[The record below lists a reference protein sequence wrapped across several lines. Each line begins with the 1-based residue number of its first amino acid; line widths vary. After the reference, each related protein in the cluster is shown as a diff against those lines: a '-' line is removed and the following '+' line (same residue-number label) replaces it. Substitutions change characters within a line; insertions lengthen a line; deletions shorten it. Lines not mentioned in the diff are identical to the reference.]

1 MSLNETGAFIVPHYN
16 DGNEIE
22 LKWFGEAL
30 NSIKLQTDN
39 DWKIIVIDDASTSE
53 KAISFLKQ
61 MKKYFSEKMEV
72 IFLSENLGPG
82 NARNIGIKR
91 AFELGC
97 PFVLYLDQ
105 DDISHPERLEVTRKI
120 FNRQQEAGVVYS
132 TFRVIDDNSDIV
144 PKNKIIPSI
153 QEILDSH
160 VNNPPQG
167 KNVWIRIATE
177 TGYINLTSSTSVRTD
192 AALRCP
198 FPIER
203 VSEDYYTWLT
213 YSASGYQFVYT
224 PLIPSG
230 YRIPQIVNG
239 SRSRSSSGGTH
250 TFNMIKSIIDMRSIQ
265 AAADI
270 AYKNGSFT
278 DKQIKEIK
286 VRFCLKKSESMAI
299 DGEKEISED
308 YIYRARDIDNELTE
322 KLLKEK
328 ESMFYGGIID

>member
-1 MSLNETGAFIVPHYN
+1 MSLNKTGAFIVPHYN

-22 LKWFGEAL
+22 LKWFSEAL

-39 DWKIIVIDDASTSE
+39 DWKVIVIDDASTSD
-53 KAISFLKQ
+53 KAKSFLKQ
-61 MKKYFSEKMEV
+61 MKKEFSDKMEV
-72 IFLSENLGPG
+72 IFLSDNMGPG

-91 AFELGC
+91 AYELGC

-105 DDISHPERLEVTRKI
+105 DDLSHPERLEVTRKI
-120 FNRQQEAGVVYS
+120 FNSQSEVGVVYS
-132 TFRVIDDNSDIV
+132 TFQVIDDKSNIV
-144 PKNKIIPSI
+144 PENKIIPSI
-153 QEILDSH
+153 REILESH
-160 VNNPPQG
+160 INNPPQG
-167 KNVWIRIATE
+167 RNVWIRIATE
-177 TGYINLTSSTSVRTD
+177 TGYVNLTSSTSVRTE
-192 AALRCP
+192 AALKCP

-213 YSASGYQFVYT
+213 YSAAGYRFAYT
-224 PLIPSG
+224 PLIPCA
-230 YRIPQIVNG
+230 YRIPQTVDG

-265 AAADI
+265 AAADM
-270 AYKNGSFT
+270 ASKNGSLT

-299 DGEKEISED
+299 DGEKEISKD
-308 YIYRARDIDNELTE
+308 YIYRAKDIDNELTE